1 MIIWKKKVISLK
13 LNKLIKTFNI
23 LINNVW
29 SVEKNTESKI
39 PKFVMKKP
47 GRIMLLSKCAMCD
60 SKKLKFIKSKKL
72 GD

>member
-39 PKFVMKKP
+39 PKFVRNKT

>member
-29 SVEKNTESKI
+29 SVEKNKI
-39 PKFVMKKP
+39 PKFVRKKT